1 MRRRPGGGRWFL
13 QDGFSKHALLLDG
26 LLIWEGCHCTN
37 LTCADGMVRA
47 LERLDGL

>member
-1 MRRRPGGGRWFL
+1 MDSSGGL
-13 QDGFSKHALLLDG
+13 VSMPYYEID

-37 LTCADGMVRA
+37 LTCAAGMVRA